1 MEKYLIAV
9 RNIYLVFLMYILM
22 YIALTFN
29 SNYQQIQLS
38 KQLYI
43 VKNVVKSFVLL
54 YLGIFASIDFI
65 RFIQNDY
72 YEMNLVYYYASLYV
86 ANDLTALL
94 IVPNLQN
101 TTKIHHQITCAFL
114 LYTLH
119 VEFNSVENVGQLLFI
134 YTIFSSYAFLVNFY
148 LGMRFLKN
156 DNNTKTYLNDIIDY
170 SKKYAYY
177 IYFVSCI
184 INWSIQ
190 LTIMSYRMYN
200 GIINLHYILYSG
212 LLYFI
217 IKDDL
222 ILMSWL
228 KN

>member
-1 MEKYLIAV
+1 MEKYFIAL

-54 YLGIFASIDFI
+54 YVGIFASIDFI

-86 ANDLTALL
+86 ANDMTALL
-94 IVPNLQN
+94 IVPNLPN

-119 VEFNSVENVGQLLFI
+119 VDFNSVENVGQLLFI

-200 GIINLHYILYSG
+200 GIINLHYVLYSG

-217 IKDDL
+217 ITDDI
-222 ILMSWL
+222 ILMNWL

>member
-1 MEKYLIAV
+1 MEKYFIAL

-29 SNYQQIQLS
+29 SNYQQIQFS

-43 VKNVVKSFVLL
+43 VKNVVKSLVLL
-54 YLGIFASIDFI
+54 YISVFASIDWIKFI
-65 RFIQNDY
+65 HKDY

-94 IVPNLQN
+94 IVPNLPN
-101 TTKIHHQITCAFL
+101 TTKIHHKITCLFL
-114 LYTLH
+114 VYALH
-119 VEFNSVENVGQLLFI
+119 VNFNSIENVGQLLFI

-156 DNNTKTYLNDIIDY
+156 DNNTKTYLNSIIDN

-177 IYFVSCI
+177 IYVVTCV
-184 INWSIQ
+184 INWCIQ
-190 LTIMSYRMYN
+190 VSLMSYRLYN
-200 GIINLHYILYSG
+200 GIINLHYVLYSG

>member
-9 RNIYLVFLMYILM
+9 RNIYLVCLMYILM
-22 YIALTFN
+22 YIVLTFN

-94 IVPNLQN
+94 IVPNLPN

-119 VEFNSVENVGQLLFI
+119 VDFNSVENVGQLLFI

-200 GIINLHYILYSG
+200 GIINLHYVLYSG

-217 IKDDL
+217 ITDDI
-222 ILMSWL
+222 ILMNWL